1 MLISRLE
8 MTRRSVGG
16 CLSRLSRDHPILISD
31 RASYQA
37 LVSPHQTLLAALCQ
51 HSDIRPLSLSCTR
64 HLHTTHLLSHY
75 SLDRLTAVS
84 LMSPPPWDSNTSSG
98 NPFDDIII
106 LLMWCCYLLFV
117 LRAYCKTSQCYS
129 AHSTCYFVLAVSELF
144 FVFSKVSDFMLILM
158 NIKNK
163 LKCENNYLIR
173 DQKQF
178 NFYCR
183 DSRARALC
191 PQTRPV
197 PPSSGSHAA
206 SSHLLFWRR
215 N

>member
-1 MLISRLE
+1 MLEDAYQDCHVITRSWYQIGPHIRLSYRLIRHCSRPCANTLISGP
-8 MTRRSVGG
+8 S
-16 CLSRLSRDHPILISD
+16 
-31 RASYQA
+31 ASPAPA
-37 LVSPHQTLLAALCQ
+37 L
-51 HSDIRPLSLSCTR
+51 
-64 HLHTTHLLSHY
+64 LHTTHLLSHY

-106 LLMWCCYLLFV
+106 LLMWCCYLLFL

-129 AHSTCYFVLAVSELF
+129 AHSTCYFVLAVFELF